1 MYSTLKGCVT
11 IWVVTFSVLA
21 FSLASCDK
29 DDDDDNNNDKVEYNL
44 AASADGGQETPSVAT
59 NATGS
64 LTGTYNKSTNAM
76 SYTVTWSDLSGS
88 PTDMHFHGP
97 ADPGTPAN
105 VAVPITGF
113 GTDISG
119 SYDGSATLTDAQ
131 EAELLAGKWYYNV
144 HTDAHPAGEVRGQ
157 IAATAR

>member
-1 MYSTLKGCVT
+1 
-11 IWVVTFSVLA
+11 
-21 FSLASCDK
+21 
-29 DDDDDNNNDKVEYNL
+29 
-44 AASADGGQETPSVAT
+44 
-59 NATGS
+59 
-64 LTGTYNKSTNAM
+64 
-76 SYTVTWSDLSGS
+76 
-88 PTDMHFHGP
+88 MHFHGP